1 MQVTSKRGLI
11 DQVSQAPASPD
22 TATKRRRRQVAVP
35 QAMIA
40 RAIRAARE
48 HAGPNWCVEI
58 EGNVI
63 RLSEGAASV
72 ASVAVTRQNDKV
84 ASEKAWR
91 L

>member
-1 MQVTSKRGLI
+1 
-11 DQVSQAPASPD
+11 
-22 TATKRRRRQVAVP
+22 
-35 QAMIA
+35 MIA

-72 ASVAVTRQNDKV
+72 GTTHGKTSPVREF
-84 ASEKAWR
+84 S